1 MLLKGLNAMSDDEDG
16 FFSKKQVSLIVCLS
30 CTHIARLEALGKFP
44 RRLRLGKHRTSRSVY
59 VRKEIRNWVL
69 ARIAE
74 RDKAQPQ

>member
-1 MLLKGLNAMSDDEDG
+1 MDDEFG
-16 FFSKKQVSLIVCLS
+16 FYSKKQVSQLVQLS
-30 CTHIARLEALGKFP
+30 PTHIARLEEAGKFP

-59 VRKEIRNWVL
+59 VRKEVREWLL